1 MRRCKQ
7 TQSRIKSRVECGT
20 LFRDSAAGFKI
31 LVKGRFMNRRSFLK
45 VTGLGAVSLAW
56 PAHLLT
62 AQEQKD
68 RILDEVDTR
77 IEKHRMGSAALRFLG
92 PDGKSLQSGL
102 AVRIEQKRH
111 KFLFGCNIFKLNRC
125 RTADDNT
132 AYAERFAALLN
143 FATLPF
149 YWWNYERRRGRPDD
163 DRTGEIV
170 RWCKAHNITT
180 KGHPLAWN
188 YAQPPWLPKN
198 PEEAMRLQL
207 DRIER
212 CARRFK
218 NEIDIWDVVNEATH
232 YDRPGCKER
241 APILTEAIGKMGVG
255 AYVRE
260 AFKSARKANPKATL
274 LINDYRTDSSYVEK
288 VISELVDDSGQPLYD
303 VIGIQSHMHG
313 GYWGAQKAW
322 EVCERFAKFGKPLH
336 FTETTLV
343 SGEQGWEL
351 RQKRKDPDFRWV
363 STSEGEKRQARQVAE
378 FYRVLFSHPAVEAIT
393 WWDFTDQN
401 AWQRAPAGLVRDD
414 MSPKPA
420 YEELEKLIKG
430 KWWTQAETT
439 VTAGGNTSFR
449 GYLGQYEVNT
459 RFEGRKLTGT
469 FQLDKSKKKTIEVR
483 LY

>member
-1 MRRCKQ
+1 
-7 TQSRIKSRVECGT
+7 
-20 LFRDSAAGFKI
+20 
-31 LVKGRFMNRRSFLK
+31 MNRRSFLK
-45 VTGLGAVSLAW
+45 ATGFGAASLAL
-56 PAHLLT
+56 PTPLL
-62 AQEQKD
+62 AVRERRD
-68 RILDEVDTR
+68 HILSQVDTR
-77 IEKHRMGSAALRFLG
+77 IEKYRMGSVVLSLLG
-92 PDGKSLQSGL
+92 PNGKSLKSGSTI
-102 AVRIEQKRH
+102 RINQKRH
-111 KFLFGCNIFKLNRC
+111 KFLFGCNIFKLNKC
-125 RTADDNT
+125 RTADDNA

-149 YWWNYERRRGRPDD
+149 YWWNYERQRGKPDD
-163 DRTGEIV
+163 VRTEEIV
-170 RWCKAHNITT
+170 RWCKAHNVTT

-188 YAQPPWLPKN
+188 YAQPPWLPKD
-198 PEEAMRLQL
+198 PDSAMRLQF

-212 CARRFK
+212 CVRRFK

-241 APILTEAIGKMGVG
+241 APILTEAIRKMGVG

-260 AFKSARKANPKATL
+260 AFNRARKANPEATL
-274 LINDYRTDSSYVEK
+274 LINDYRTDPSYAEK
-288 VISELVDDSGQPLYD
+288 VISQLVDDSGQPLYD

-351 RQKRKDPDFRWV
+351 RQKRKDPSFRWV
-363 STSEGEKRQARQVAE
+363 STSEGEKRQAEQVTE
-378 FYRVLFSHPAVEAIT
+378 LYRVLFSHPAVEAIT

-414 MSPKPA
+414 MTPKPA

-430 KWWTQAETT
+430 KWWTQTETT
-439 VTAGGNTSFR
+439 IKAAGTARFR
-449 GYLGQYEVNT
+449 GFLGQYEVT
-459 RFEGRKLTGT
+459 ARIGSRKLTGT
-469 FQLDKSKKKTIEVR
+469 FRLDKSEKKTIEVQ
-483 LY
+483 LG

>member
-1 MRRCKQ
+1 
-7 TQSRIKSRVECGT
+7 
-20 LFRDSAAGFKI
+20 
-31 LVKGRFMNRRSFLK
+31 MNRRSFLK
-45 VTGLGAVSLAW
+45 VTGLGAVSLAL
-56 PAHLLT
+56 PARLLT
-62 AQEQKD
+62 ATEQRD
-68 RILDEVDTR
+68 DILSQVDTR
-77 IEKHRMGSAALRFLG
+77 IEKYRMGSAALRLLG
-92 PDGKSLQSGL
+92 PDGKSLKRGL
-102 AVRIEQKRH
+102 AVKIEQKRH

-125 RTADDNT
+125 RTPEDND
-132 AYAERFAALLN
+132 AYAEHFSKLLN

-163 DRTGEIV
+163 DRTDEIV
-170 RWCKAHNITT
+170 RWCKANNITT

-188 YAQPPWLPKN
+188 YAQPRWLPKD

-207 DRIER
+207 ERVER

-241 APILTEAIGKMGVG
+241 APILTEAISKMGVG

-260 AFKSARKANPKATL
+260 SFKSARKANPEATL
-274 LINDYRTDSSYVEK
+274 LINDYRTDPSYAEK

-363 STSEGEKRQARQVAE
+363 STSEGEKRQVQQVAE

-420 YEELEKLIKG
+420 YEQLERLIKD
-430 KWWTQAETT
+430 KWWTKTETT
-439 VTAGGNTSFR
+439 VTAGGQARFR
-449 GYLGQYEVNT
+449 GFLGQYEVAV
-459 RFEGRKLTGT
+459 RIGSRKLTGT
-469 FQLDKSKKKTIEVR
+469 FQLDKTTKQTIDVR
-483 LY
+483 LKKINS